1 MPGHCG
7 GWRHCESCEYKQH
20 TCALRTF
27 TNRLMQNKNTCKTHT
42 KPNVILVSVT
52 RHDKGRQRKVVIV
65 ASGGEIELERVCSR
79 LDRNMLTSEET
90 VLRR

>member
-1 MPGHCG
+1 MC
-7 GWRHCESCEYKQH
+7 SAYM
-20 TCALRTF
+20 F
-27 TNRLMQNKNTCKTHT
+27 TDRLMQNKNTCKTHT

>member
-1 MPGHCG
+1 MEAGDTASRVSINNIHVLCIHVY
-7 GWRHCESCEYKQH
+7 RQV
-20 TCALRTF
+20 
-27 TNRLMQNKNTCKTHT
+27 KTHT